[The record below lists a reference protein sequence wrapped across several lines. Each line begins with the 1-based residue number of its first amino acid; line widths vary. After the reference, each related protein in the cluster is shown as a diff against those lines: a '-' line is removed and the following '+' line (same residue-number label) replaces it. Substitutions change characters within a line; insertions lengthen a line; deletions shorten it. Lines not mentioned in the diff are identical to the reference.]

1 MGSEKALADTAVFAS
16 AREADAR
23 IAGVAAAARAVKAL
37 ADGGA
42 GAIGLR
48 IADGAALA
56 AATRDDIERLRGP
69 AEVEIGRGTGPAPD
83 LPGAWHIVRATAKP
97 GDGLVSRLINRPVS
111 QRISWLL
118 LHFPFLRP
126 LHVTIFNALLALV
139 MAAVTL
145 TPGEAALIAGG
156 ILFQAASLLDGV
168 DGEMARATFRTSAA
182 GATLDSVVDIATN
195 LLFVSALSIHLA
207 MRDGPAIGWIGAWA
221 VFVSI
226 LGGTILGLRARNGGR
241 PIGFDQLKR
250 SDRRIGG
257 PVDLIY
263 WVIQVL
269 TGRDVF
275 AFLYMVLIIADLERV
290 ALYIYAAVGVPW
302 IVYVL
307 ASSLPLPKE
316 RFRGAA

>member
-1 MGSEKALADTAVFAS
+1 
-16 AREADAR
+16 
-23 IAGVAAAARAVKAL
+23 
-37 ADGGA
+37 
-42 GAIGLR
+42 
-48 IADGAALA
+48 
-56 AATRDDIERLRGP
+56 
-69 AEVEIGRGTGPAPD
+69 
-83 LPGAWHIVRATAKP
+83 
-97 GDGLVSRLINRPVS
+97 
-111 QRISWLL
+111 
-118 LHFPFLRP
+118 
-126 LHVTIFNALLALV
+126 
-139 MAAVTL
+139 
-145 TPGEAALIAGG
+145 
-156 ILFQAASLLDGV
+156 
-168 DGEMARATFRTSAA
+168 MARATFRTSAA

-290 ALYIYAAVGVPW
+290 ALYIYAAVGFPW

-307 ASSLPLPKE
+307 GSSLPLPKE

>member
-1 MGSEKALADTAVFAS
+1 REKSAAQAIVGFATA
-16 AREADAR
+16 ADADRR
-23 IAGVAAAARAVKAL
+23 IAGVAAAARAVKTL

-42 GAIGLR
+42 GFIQMR
-48 IADGAALA
+48 IADGGAPA
-56 AATRDDIERLRGP
+56 AATRDDIERLRGT
-69 AEVEIGRGTGPAPD
+69 AAVEIAQGAGPAPD
-83 LPGAWHIVRATAKP
+83 LPGAWRIVRATGKK
-97 GDGLVSRLINRPVS
+97 GDGLVSRLFNRPIS

-118 LHFPFLRP
+118 LHFPGLRP
-126 LHVTIFNALLALV
+126 VHITAFNALLALV

-145 TPGEAALIAGG
+145 TPGQTALIAGG

-182 GATLDSVVDIATN
+182 GATMDSVVDIATN
-195 LLFVSALSIHLA
+195 LLFVSALTFHLA
-207 MRDGPAIGWIGAWA
+207 MRDGPEIGWIGAWA

-226 LGGTILGLRARNGGR
+226 LGGVIIGRRARSGGG
-241 PIGFDQLKR
+241 PIGFDLLKR

-263 WVIQVL
+263 WVVQTL

-275 AFLYMVLIIADLERV
+275 AFLYMVLIIVGLERV
-290 ALYIYAAVGVPW
+290 ALCIYAGVGAVW
-302 IVYVL
+302 IVYVV
-307 ASSLPLPKE
+307 ASLLPWPKE